1 MGHIDNYDQ
10 LKPSIDKCYDSTIN
24 FIFNGAT
31 PEEIKFYTGNGNLK
45 LVAQKLGYYLKST
58 CPDVIRVINEYV
70 KPKTNEN
77 NYPTN
82 FDQNSLKEVKNNLN
96 SWSKRTVAFNAEIV
110 KIIKTDED
118 KIFLKVKF
126 SDDQTLWVGDMSHNT
141 SWQPGN
147 KIRFVGWFI
156 PTDKSFNEEFNR
168 DGYLV
173 VSYGSVD
180 LASNKLSMY
189 PNSEILIR
197 EWANGKVPATRY

>member
-10 LKPSIDKCYDSTIN
+10 LKPSIDKCYDSTMN

-45 LVAQKLGYYLKST
+45 VVAQKVGYYLKST

-82 FDQNSLKEVKNNLN
+82 FDQNNLKEVKNNLN

-110 KIIKTDED
+110 KIIRT
-118 KIFLKVKF
+118 
-126 SDDQTLWVGDMSHNT
+126 
-141 SWQPGN
+141 
-147 KIRFVGWFI
+147 RFVGWFI
-156 PTDKSFNEEFNR
+156 PTDKSFNEEFNS

-189 PNSEILIR
+189 PNSEILIH
-197 EWANGKVPATRY
+197 EWANGKVPETRH